1 VSREKEKEKEKEH
14 DDFER
19 KIGSIQYWFAYH
31 KHI

>member
-19 KIGSIQYWFAYH
+19 KIGSIQY
-31 KHI
+31 